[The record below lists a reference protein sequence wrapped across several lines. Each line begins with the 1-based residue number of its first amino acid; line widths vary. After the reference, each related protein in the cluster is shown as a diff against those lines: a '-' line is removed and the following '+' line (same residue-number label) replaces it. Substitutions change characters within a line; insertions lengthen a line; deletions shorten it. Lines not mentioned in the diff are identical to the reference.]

1 LNLINP
7 SLLWLLSGI
16 SIPILIHLLTRFRST
31 TIKFSTVNYIKE
43 LKTSSIKK
51 IKIQQFI
58 LLLLRMMTIISLVLM
73 FAQPVTKGIVPGLIV
88 SEQKTRLV
96 LVIDNSASMSS
107 IKNGE
112 TLLDRAKK
120 GAITLLPTFGE
131 NTKITIAQTCP
142 QKILYT
148 GKQQDSRLISSI
160 ENIKH
165 TKEFDEVWHLID
177 SLVTDRKYD
186 DPVKECIVFSNATHE
201 PDSLFL
207 STNFSYDW
215 KFYFINPGEVIENLA
230 IESVSTINRIKT
242 PTELIKINTIIS
254 NSSGFLKKNIP
265 IELLFDQNRVGQVLA
280 EFSANS
286 DKEFI
291 FQAYPGKKGIID
303 GSIVLPVDDYL
314 EDNKWFFSMPIMKE
328 IKCGI
333 IGSNDEELTI
343 LKMLFRSIDPNNQFL
358 SIETRLQ
365 PDINRLFIDEFDV
378 VIIHNPQSISEESIE
393 ALDLY
398 LKNGGGVIW
407 FQGNNKEF
415 FNGDLVDHL
424 GFPYL
429 NDIRKSKSG
438 FFNVDYNMFN
448 SDLLSNLQVRNL
460 QNELPEIFSYIDV
473 DITKRQK
480 IHMSLGSADPLLLEF
495 SKGSGKVFYF
505 TTLLDLRWNDFPV
518 RAILIPLIH
527 RLLILT
533 GTDEINTSPV
543 IVGESKWISV
553 PQDYIR
559 NTWKVKS
566 PSGIQTFILPDFNK
580 EGIWISDTKE
590 LGIYQVYSNESLFTS
605 FPTRLHHNEYIKD
618 ISFQSSIN
626 NFLSKDDIKWLNLE
640 GDFASGFS
648 ETRNGKSLWKTFLL
662 IGIILLL
669 IESIVGRPNPS
680 KMKIEKVDA

>member
-1 LNLINP
+1 
-7 SLLWLLSGI
+7 
-16 SIPILIHLLTRFRST
+16 
-31 TIKFSTVNYIKE
+31 
-43 LKTSSIKK
+43 
-51 IKIQQFI
+51 
-58 LLLLRMMTIISLVLM
+58 M

-96 LVIDNSASMSS
+96 LIIDNSSSMNSV
-107 IKNGE
+107 KNGE
-112 TLLDRAKK
+112 TLLERSKK
-120 GAITLLPTFGE
+120 GAIMLLPTFGE

-142 QKILYT
+142 RKILYT

-160 ENIKH
+160 KNIKDS
-165 TKEFDEVWHLID
+165 KEFDNIWHLID
-177 SLVTDRKYD
+177 SVVTDGIYD
-186 DPVKECIVFSNATHE
+186 EPVKECVIFSNVTHA

-207 STNFSYDW
+207 ARNFRYDW
-215 KFYFINPGEVIENLA
+215 KFYFINPGETIENLA

-242 PTELIKINTIIS
+242 PTELVKINTIIS

-265 IELLFDQNRVGQVLA
+265 IELLFDQDRVGQVLA
-280 EFSANS
+280 EFYANS
-286 DKEFI
+286 NKEFV
-291 FQAYPGKKGIID
+291 FQAYPAKKGIID
-303 GSIVLPVDDYL
+303 GSIILPDDDYL
-314 EDNKWFFSMPIMKE
+314 EDNKWFFSMPVMEE

-343 LKMLFRSIDPNNQFL
+343 LEMLFRSIDPNNQFL

-378 VIIHNPQSISEESIE
+378 IIIHNPQEISEESIN
-393 ALDLY
+393 ALDLF

-407 FQGNNKEF
+407 FQGNNKEI
-415 FNGDLVDHL
+415 FNRDLVNHL

-429 NDIRKSKSG
+429 NGIKKSESG
-438 FFNVDYNMFN
+438 IFKVDYNMLN

-460 QNELPEIFSYIDV
+460 QNELPEIFSYIDI

-480 IHMSLGSADPLLLEF
+480 IHMSLNSTDPLLLEF

-543 IVGESKWISV
+543 VVGESKWISL
-553 PQDYIR
+553 PQDHIR

-566 PSGIQTFILPDFNK
+566 PSGIQTLIVPDFNN
-580 EGIWISDTKE
+580 ERILISETRE
-590 LGIYQVYSNESLFTS
+590 LGIYQVYSNENLFSS
-605 FPTRLHHNEYIKD
+605 FPTRLHHNEYIRD
-618 ISFQSSIN
+618 ISIKSSVN
-626 NFLSKDDIKWLNLE
+626 NFLSEDDIKWVNFE
-640 GDFASGFS
+640 GDIASAFS
-648 ETRNGKSLWKTFLL
+648 EIRNGKALWKTFLL
-662 IGIILLL
+662 LGIILLM
-669 IESIVGRPNPS
+669 IESLIGRPNPS
-680 KMKIEKVDA
+680 KMKIEKLDA